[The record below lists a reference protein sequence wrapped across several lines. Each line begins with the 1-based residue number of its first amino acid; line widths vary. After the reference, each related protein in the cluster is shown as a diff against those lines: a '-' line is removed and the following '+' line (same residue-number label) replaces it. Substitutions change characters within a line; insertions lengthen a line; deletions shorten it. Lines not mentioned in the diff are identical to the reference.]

1 MNYFSLQ
8 FLLRNRLTLK
18 IKNYLSN
25 QKFTAT
31 FIINVNKLL
40 MLKFLI
46 FKFLSKKS
54 KQKNIS
60 LPIII
65 IKFL

>member
-1 MNYFSLQ
+1 M
-8 FLLRNRLTLK
+8 TLK

-31 FIINVNKLL
+31 FIFNVNKLL

-46 FKFLSKKS
+46 FRFLSKN